1 MGFIHD
7 YEHILID
14 SQSNGKPI
22 VFQSSASR
30 TALMSRT
37 SKAEIGHLDRDGTI
51 GALASLSDIEWRR
64 GTPENSTGALIRA
77 GHSLAGAV
85 FAGMFHSA
93 SSSSMLRSA

>member
-7 YEHILID
+7 YEHTLID

-37 SKAEIGHLDRDGTI
+37 SKAEIGHLDRDGAI

-77 GHSLAGAV
+77 GQSLAGVV
-85 FAGMFHSA
+85 FAGMFHSE